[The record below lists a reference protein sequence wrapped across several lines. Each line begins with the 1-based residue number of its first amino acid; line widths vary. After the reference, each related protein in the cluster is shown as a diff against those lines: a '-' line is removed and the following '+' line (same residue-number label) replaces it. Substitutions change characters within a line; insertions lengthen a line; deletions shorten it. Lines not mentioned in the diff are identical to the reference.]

1 MNQNSFITNQDKLMS
16 EIVKGILPKTRAI
29 DILVGYFF
37 FSGYHLLSQC
47 LANKNIRILV
57 GLEVDKDVSKG
68 IQVITPM
75 SASNLTQGQL
85 REKYYQQ
92 FVNLVNNSD
101 FLDNEQK
108 QKSFSLFLS
117 KIKDGTLEV
126 RKTEQPCHAK
136 MYIFDYDGHNN
147 EGGEDPGNVITGSS
161 NLSYQ
166 GLAGRTEINVRLKD
180 KQTYIDAKKIFEE
193 LWENSV
199 SVIDQ
204 STLSQ
209 WEDKVIKHVWYEKLF
224 SPYLMFVRVLSEY
237 FNIPSSSNVLTPHDI
252 TQGKYSN
259 LKYQTDAVQLALNAL
274 EIHSGAII
282 ADVVGLG
289 KSVIASTIARN
300 LHLKT
305 IVIAPP
311 HLVRQWQVYRDE
323 FGVKAS
329 IFSTGKIESALAHF
343 KEIARSDE
351 QFLIIIDEAHRFR
364 NEFTEDYS
372 LLHELCSNNKVIL
385 LTATPFNNRPSDIY
399 SLLKLFQIPSKSTL
413 KTVENLGEAFRELI
427 HAYKKME
434 EAKRNYRLPESEI
447 KAEAKRIAAR
457 IRSIINPLVIRRS
470 RIDLMEIPAYAK
482 DLEHQGIKPVIP
494 DDPKELNYKLPDEQ
508 LKLYLRTLDLISSDD
523 KSDDAIVRFKSA
535 RYKPISYVKE
545 GMVEELTAYL
555 EKTTGVKYSLL
566 VGRQQNVSSFMRKLL
581 VQRLESS
588 VFAFRESLNSM
599 IESAENLLVWAEKVG
614 EIPVSKKRKLPAVE
628 DFYDITNDTIKEI
641 YDSFK
646 LYEQKNLF
654 RIPLKFIREDFID
667 DVKSDINLLKKIRS
681 EWFGKNDQFLIDS
694 KLEEFSRL
702 LREHRTKDP
711 KRKIIVFSAFA
722 DTVNYLGRVLQEN
735 GNPLKVMKFT
745 SEDATTAN
753 REKIRLNFDAGLPK
767 ELQKDDFD
775 ILIATDA
782 ISEGYN
788 LNRAGEI
795 FNYDIPY
802 NPTRVIQRIGRINRI
817 NKNVFS
823 HLYIFNFFP
832 TEVGEAETR
841 TREISTLKMAMIH
854 AIMGEDTKVLTSDE
868 EVQSFFVERFKKE
881 LGKTEI
887 ASWDTPYRKLLDQLK
902 GTEVYNEAM
911 SIPYRARIARCVE
924 TTTPGIIVFG
934 KKGNDFV
941 FKMARGEDI
950 FMVTAEE
957 AMKIFEASK
966 EEEPQAVTTSFDA
979 MYQNLKSKL
988 FADEDRR
995 GLEGRLKDALGI
1007 IKLMRTSSQ
1016 VDRAYVEDLLAV
1028 AKADALSG
1036 YEISFLSR
1044 LRRSKIL
1051 EVSKVIPHTYL
1062 LRKLQTIASVEA
1074 GEESLILTEQL
1085 LKA

>member
-1 MNQNSFITNQDKLMS
+1 MC
-16 EIVKGILPKTRAI
+16 R
-29 DILVGYFF
+29 
-37 FSGYHLLSQC
+37 
-47 LANKNIRILV
+47 
-57 GLEVDKDVSKG
+57 
-68 IQVITPM
+68 
-75 SASNLTQGQL
+75 
-85 REKYYQQ
+85 
-92 FVNLVNNSD
+92 
-101 FLDNEQK
+101 
-108 QKSFSLFLS
+108 
-117 KIKDGTLEV
+117 
-126 RKTEQPCHAK
+126 
-136 MYIFDYDGHNN
+136 
-147 EGGEDPGNVITGSS
+147 GS
-161 NLSYQ
+161 
-166 GLAGRTEINVRLKD
+166 
-180 KQTYIDAKKIFEE
+180 
-193 LWENSV
+193 
-199 SVIDQ
+199 
-204 STLSQ
+204 
-209 WEDKVIKHVWYEKLF
+209 
-224 SPYLMFVRVLSEY
+224 
-237 FNIPSSSNVLTPHDI
+237 
-252 TQGKYSN
+252 
-259 LKYQTDAVQLALNAL
+259 
-274 EIHSGAII
+274 
-282 ADVVGLG
+282 
-289 KSVIASTIARN
+289 
-300 LHLKT
+300 
-305 IVIAPP
+305 
-311 HLVRQWQVYRDE
+311 
-323 FGVKAS
+323 
-329 IFSTGKIESALAHF
+329 
-343 KEIARSDE
+343 
-351 QFLIIIDEAHRFR
+351 
-364 NEFTEDYS
+364 
-372 LLHELCSNNKVIL
+372 
-385 LTATPFNNRPSDIY
+385 
-399 SLLKLFQIPSKSTL
+399 
-413 KTVENLGEAFRELI
+413 
-427 HAYKKME
+427 
-434 EAKRNYRLPESEI
+434 
-447 KAEAKRIAAR
+447 
-457 IRSIINPLVIRRS
+457 
-470 RIDLMEIPAYAK
+470 
-482 DLEHQGIKPVIP
+482 LEHQGIKPVIP

>member
-1 MNQNSFITNQDKLMS
+1 M
-16 EIVKGILPKTRAI
+16 R
-29 DILVGYFF
+29 
-37 FSGYHLLSQC
+37 
-47 LANKNIRILV
+47 
-57 GLEVDKDVSKG
+57 
-68 IQVITPM
+68 
-75 SASNLTQGQL
+75 
-85 REKYYQQ
+85 
-92 FVNLVNNSD
+92 
-101 FLDNEQK
+101 
-108 QKSFSLFLS
+108 
-117 KIKDGTLEV
+117 
-126 RKTEQPCHAK
+126 
-136 MYIFDYDGHNN
+136 
-147 EGGEDPGNVITGSS
+147 GGEDPGNVITGSS

-180 KQTYIDAKKIFEE
+180 KQTYIDAKKLFEE

-204 STLSQ
+204 GTLSQ

-259 LKYQTDAVQLALNAL
+259 LRYQTDAVQLALKTL
-274 EIHSGAII
+274 EIHNGVII

-329 IFSTGKIESALAHF
+329 IFSSGKIESALAHF

-413 KTVENLGEAFRELI
+413 KTVANLGEAFRELI

-434 EAKRNYRLPESEI
+434 EAKRNDRLPETEVR
-447 KAEAKRIAAR
+447 AEAKRIAAK

-482 DLEHQGIKPVIP
+482 DLGHQGIKPVIP
-494 DDPKELNYKLPDEQ
+494 DDPQELNYKLPDKQ

-535 RYKPISYVKE
+535 RYKPISYVRE

-555 EKTTGVKYSLL
+555 ENRTGVKYSML

-588 VFAFRESLNSM
+588 LFAFRESLNFM
-599 IESAENLLVWAEKVG
+599 IKSAENLLAWTEKVG
-614 EIPVSKKRKLPAVE
+614 EVPVFKKGRLPAVE
-628 DFYDITNDTIKEI
+628 DFYDIANDSVEEI
-641 YDSFK
+641 YDSFD
-646 LYEQKNLF
+646 LYEQKGLF
-654 RIPLKFIREDFID
+654 TIPLRFIRADFIE
-667 DVKSDINLLKKIRS
+667 DVRSDINLLKKIRN
-681 EWFGKNDQFLIDS
+681 EWFGEKGQILIDS

-722 DTVNYLGRVLQEN
+722 DTVNYLGRVLQAN

-881 LGKTEI
+881 LGKTET

-924 TTTPGIIVFG
+924 KTTPGVIIFG

-941 FKMARGEDI
+941 FKMARGENI
-950 FMVTAEE
+950 FMITAEE

-966 EEEPQAVTTSFDA
+966 GEEPQTVTTSFDA
-979 MYQNLKSKL
+979 IYQNLKSKL
-988 FADEDRR
+988 FADEDKR
-995 GLEGRLKDALGI
+995 GLEGRLKDALGV

-1044 LRRSKIL
+1044 LRKSEIL
-1051 EVSKVIPHTYL
+1051 EVPKVIPHTYL